1 MKNSVLIL
9 IIMINSRIIAVIYVI
24 DNKVVL
30 SRNFGNYS
38 FIGSIDIVVSYMN
51 KWEVDEI
58 IILDIKNS
66 IYQKDHLLKIL
77 KKISQLCQTP
87 LSVGGGINNLKQISK
102 IINSGVEKVV
112 LNSNIYNNY
121 NLIKKA
127 SNEFGSQ
134 AINCCIDFKKN
145 GSNFDLYS
153 HSGKMKQNISCAE
166 HIKRIQNHGAGE
178 IMINSI
184 DRDGTGTGYDLDFYK
199 KYKSII
205 KLPFIYSGGFGN
217 LDHLIKAINLGV
229 ISFGIGN
236 SFNFIEHCPILYKSE
251 LNKKI
256 NRSFIRKSTKIS
268 YDKFSIDEF
277 SRLGKLDDNL
287 L

>member
-66 IYQKDHLLKIL
+66 IYKKDHLLKIL

-121 NLIKKA
+121 NLIKKHLMSLA
-127 SNEFGSQ
+127 LSN
-134 AINCCIDFKKN
+134 KL
-145 GSNFDLYS
+145 LY
-153 HSGKMKQNISCAE
+153 
-166 HIKRIQNHGAGE
+166 
-178 IMINSI
+178 
-184 DRDGTGTGYDLDFYK
+184 
-199 KYKSII
+199 
-205 KLPFIYSGGFGN
+205 
-217 LDHLIKAINLGV
+217 
-229 ISFGIGN
+229 
-236 SFNFIEHCPILYKSE
+236 
-251 LNKKI
+251 
-256 NRSFIRKSTKIS
+256 
-268 YDKFSIDEF
+268 
-277 SRLGKLDDNL
+277 
-287 L
+287 